1 MPSQNTPK
9 TDPIILAPFYSLNR
23 CLRQEKPSSIGNLS
37 KYGGISI
44 QYLTYAIYECFSS
57 SDKKQSICKKII
69 RELTEDDIYTFIQT
83 ILMDKDLSTK
93 EYGNVKTVLQG
104 MIRYARFEKKYTSIN
119 ISNFFGDFRVGKNIL
134 KKSEKTDAQKCF
146 TDEERIRILKLV
158 DKKPD
163 IRNLAIHLC
172 FQTGVRVG
180 ELAALKWEDIDWE
193 NGTLHIQRI
202 ETRAFTQDTSTA
214 KKKSYI
220 NNQRLLS
227 I

>member
-1 MPSQNTPK
+1 M
-9 TDPIILAPFYSLNR
+9 
-23 CLRQEKPSSIGNLS
+23 
-37 KYGGISI
+37 
-44 QYLTYAIYECFSS
+44 
-57 SDKKQSICKKII
+57 
-69 RELTEDDIYTFIQT
+69 
-83 ILMDKDLSTK
+83 
-93 EYGNVKTVLQG
+93 
-104 MIRYARFEKKYTSIN
+104 
-119 ISNFFGDFRVGKNIL
+119 

-172 FQTGVRVG
+172 FQTGVG
-180 ELAALKWEDIDWE
+180 GLAALKWEDIDWE

>member
-1 MPSQNTPK
+1 
-9 TDPIILAPFYSLNR
+9 
-23 CLRQEKPSSIGNLS
+23 
-37 KYGGISI
+37 
-44 QYLTYAIYECFSS
+44 
-57 SDKKQSICKKII
+57 
-69 RELTEDDIYTFIQT
+69 
-83 ILMDKDLSTK
+83 MDKDLSTK

-180 ELAALKWEDIDWE
+180 ELAARNEKILIGKMEHFIFSVLRLGHSLK
-193 NGTLHIQRI
+193 IQVLPKRKVI
-202 ETRAFTQDTSTA
+202 
-214 KKKSYI
+214 
-220 NNQRLLS
+220 
-227 I
+227 

>member
-1 MPSQNTPK
+1 M
-9 TDPIILAPFYSLNR
+9 
-23 CLRQEKPSSIGNLS
+23 
-37 KYGGISI
+37 
-44 QYLTYAIYECFSS
+44 
-57 SDKKQSICKKII
+57 
-69 RELTEDDIYTFIQT
+69 
-83 ILMDKDLSTK
+83 
-93 EYGNVKTVLQG
+93 
-104 MIRYARFEKKYTSIN
+104 
-119 ISNFFGDFRVGKNIL
+119 

-172 FQTGVRVG
+172 FQTSVG

>member
-1 MPSQNTPK
+1 MAQIPCKNC
-9 TDPIILAPFYSLNR
+9 IA
-23 CLRQEKPSSIGNLS
+23 GN
-37 KYGGISI
+37 
-44 QYLTYAIYECFSS
+44 
-57 SDKKQSICKKII
+57 DSICKV
-69 RELTEDDIYTFIQT
+69 RE
-83 ILMDKDLSTK
+83 
-93 EYGNVKTVLQG
+93 
-104 MIRYARFEKKYTSIN
+104 KYTSIN

-193 NGTLHIQRI
+193 NGTYQFDIQQKAERKKQI
-202 ETRAFTQDTSTA
+202 EQAMN
-214 KKKSYI
+214 Y
-220 NNQRLLS
+220 
-227 I
+227 

>member
-1 MPSQNTPK
+1 
-9 TDPIILAPFYSLNR
+9 
-23 CLRQEKPSSIGNLS
+23 
-37 KYGGISI
+37 
-44 QYLTYAIYECFSS
+44 
-57 SDKKQSICKKII
+57 
-69 RELTEDDIYTFIQT
+69 
-83 ILMDKDLSTK
+83 
-93 EYGNVKTVLQG
+93 

-158 DKKPD
+158 DKKPG

-172 FQTGVRVG
+172 FQTGVG

>member
-1 MPSQNTPK
+1 MEQIPCKNC
-9 TDPIILAPFYSLNR
+9 IA
-23 CLRQEKPSSIGNLS
+23 GN
-37 KYGGISI
+37 
-44 QYLTYAIYECFSS
+44 
-57 SDKKQSICKKII
+57 DSICKA
-69 RELTEDDIYTFIQT
+69 RE
-83 ILMDKDLSTK
+83 
-93 EYGNVKTVLQG
+93 
-104 MIRYARFEKKYTSIN
+104 KYTSIN

-172 FQTGVRVG
+172 FQTGVG

>member
-1 MPSQNTPK
+1 
-9 TDPIILAPFYSLNR
+9 
-23 CLRQEKPSSIGNLS
+23 
-37 KYGGISI
+37 
-44 QYLTYAIYECFSS
+44 
-57 SDKKQSICKKII
+57 
-69 RELTEDDIYTFIQT
+69 
-83 ILMDKDLSTK
+83 
-93 EYGNVKTVLQG
+93 
-104 MIRYARFEKKYTSIN
+104 MIRYARFKKKYTSIN

-193 NGTLHIQRI
+193 NGTYQFDIQQKAERKKQI
-202 ETRAFTQDTSTA
+202 EQA
-214 KKKSYI
+214 I
-220 NNQRLLS
+220 NY
-227 I
+227 

>member
-1 MPSQNTPK
+1 MEQIPCKNC
-9 TDPIILAPFYSLNR
+9 IA
-23 CLRQEKPSSIGNLS
+23 GN
-37 KYGGISI
+37 
-44 QYLTYAIYECFSS
+44 
-57 SDKKQSICKKII
+57 DSICKA
-69 RELTEDDIYTFIQT
+69 RE
-83 ILMDKDLSTK
+83 
-93 EYGNVKTVLQG
+93 
-104 MIRYARFEKKYTSIN
+104 KYTSIN

-202 ETRAFTQDTSTA
+202 ETRAFTQDTSTV

>member
-1 MPSQNTPK
+1 M
-9 TDPIILAPFYSLNR
+9 
-23 CLRQEKPSSIGNLS
+23 
-37 KYGGISI
+37 
-44 QYLTYAIYECFSS
+44 
-57 SDKKQSICKKII
+57 
-69 RELTEDDIYTFIQT
+69 
-83 ILMDKDLSTK
+83 
-93 EYGNVKTVLQG
+93 
-104 MIRYARFEKKYTSIN
+104 
-119 ISNFFGDFRVGKNIL
+119 
-134 KKSEKTDAQKCF
+134 
-146 TDEERIRILKLV
+146 RILKLV

-220 NNQRLLS
+220 NNQKVIINLISSKKLSEKNRLNRQL
-227 I
+227 IIR

>member
-1 MPSQNTPK
+1 M
-9 TDPIILAPFYSLNR
+9 
-23 CLRQEKPSSIGNLS
+23 
-37 KYGGISI
+37 
-44 QYLTYAIYECFSS
+44 
-57 SDKKQSICKKII
+57 
-69 RELTEDDIYTFIQT
+69 
-83 ILMDKDLSTK
+83 
-93 EYGNVKTVLQG
+93 
-104 MIRYARFEKKYTSIN
+104 
-119 ISNFFGDFRVGKNIL
+119 

-146 TDEERIRILKLV
+146 TNEERIRILKLV

-163 IRNLAIHLC
+163 IRNLAIHLY